1 MVPVDA
7 VSIITAE
14 VATFGPALL
23 TVGGLAVAASA
34 GVLLL
39 RKGWGLVR
47 SMVK

>member
-1 MVPVDA
+1 MVPTDA

-14 VATFGPALL
+14 LATFGPALL

-47 SMVK
+47 GMVK

>member
-1 MVPVDA
+1 MDA
-7 VSIITAE
+7 VGIITAE
-14 VATFGPALL
+14 LTEFGPALL